1 MKNGKSGPVWS
12 DDPTP
17 RKRRLRLLV
26 MGPPKIGKSVT
37 VLGTCPQP
45 AYCINADQDSALDH
59 VTAIYPKAR
68 FAQERKPVHTID
80 QMEHG
85 LYVAKKM
92 AQAGEIKTIVLDTLS
107 GFSAHLLKE
116 CEEMNPDGRKYY
128 PAYTNYI
135 INLCSRVCNMPA
147 HVIVTSHYID
157 ATAEESAEVGKVG
170 PGVVP
175 LLATKAARMRVGA
188 EFDDVIFME
197 NRKGHGRVFMTDIE
211 GMWGPGGRNIHGA
224 KVNGIKG
231 NVRALM
237 REMGMLPP
245 KVERSAEEGAEE

>member
-1 MKNGKSGPVWS
+1 MSSGPVWS

-26 MGPPKIGKSVT
+26 LGPPKIGKSVT

-45 AYCINADQDSALDH
+45 AYTVNCDQDSALDH
-59 VTAIYPKAR
+59 VTTIYPKAR
-68 FAQERKPVHTID
+68 FAQEKLPVHTMD
-80 QMEHG
+80 QMERG
-85 LYVAKKM
+85 LHNAKRLVKE
-92 AQAGEIKTIVLDTLS
+92 GIIKTVVLDTLS

-116 CEEMNPDGRKYY
+116 CEELNPDGRKYY

-135 INLCSRVCNMPA
+135 INLCSRICAIPA

-175 LLATKAARMRVGA
+175 LLATKGARMRVGA
-188 EFDDVIFME
+188 EFDDVVFME

-224 KVNGIKG
+224 KVNGIKA
-231 NVRALM
+231 NIRTLM

-245 KVERSAEEGAEE
+245 KNAKIVEEEASE

>member
-1 MKNGKSGPVWS
+1 MSSGPVWS

-26 MGPPKIGKSVT
+26 LGPPKIGKSVT

-45 AYCINADQDSALDH
+45 AYVINCDQDNALDH
-59 VTAIYPKAR
+59 VTSIYPNAR
-68 FAQERKPVHTID
+68 FAQERTPVHTMA
-80 QMEHG
+80 QMERG
-85 LYVAKKM
+85 LYIGRKM
-92 AQAGEIKTIVLDTLS
+92 AKAGEIKTVVLDTLS
-107 GFSAHLLKE
+107 GFSPFLLTE
-116 CEEMNPDGRKYY
+116 CESLNADGRKYF

-135 INLCSRVCNMPA
+135 INLCSRICELPA

-157 ATAEESAEVGKVG
+157 ATVEESAEVGKVG

-175 LLATKAARMRVGA
+175 LLATKGARMRVGA
-188 EFDDVIFME
+188 EFSDIIFME

-211 GMWGPGGRNIHGA
+211 GIWGPGGRNIHRV
-224 KVNGIKG
+224 KVNGIKA
-231 NVRALM
+231 NVRTLM

-245 KVERSAEEGAEE
+245 KKKVVEEEVEE